1 MASRINTRF
10 VIILIVGVIALLGML
25 MLAWSVAYKSAAD
38 LSKRGDEL
46 MAQGEY
52 KLAEVAYS
60 KAVNKDSTNPENLR
74 KWIDALT
81 KITPETETEYRDRFY
96 GDYIGAIKKT
106 ATILR
111 NDVDAHERFLAIRHE
126 MLKTTGGRNMR
137 PLADAIIEETSGAL
151 AFFQEDPNEVQPW
164 ERLKRYRG
172 LAIVRIARGNGLL
185 EEDQYALAQD
195 DLERAVAA
203 DPDDAEAVIGLMN
216 IVTIRKNRE
225 LHEDDFDGRIAV
237 YKLGLQSADDF
248 LRAHPGNIEMM
259 IQRLLLGVDIAR
271 REISISTDIDDRPA
285 ALKAALE
292 SFQDD
297 LQEIADLLL
306 GSSRDQL
313 NLSNLNFYSR
323 IEEWI
328 SPASKLANSRQMVDV
343 MIEDDKDNAELLWTA
358 GKIANEAGYID
369 EALDWYAQIDKLE
382 TKPLSFQ
389 GMRQYALQRDALL
402 AQATIKVDQAQA
414 LVGLDTP
421 QSEIDAATALAQEL
435 RDRFAAT
442 VTDDNGALI
451 MLDGKLARVRGE
463 LDEALRLFKKYNEQ
477 TQRLSVEGLWQEGIT
492 ASQMEQYGVARK
504 ALNELIP
511 LDNSSKGLSA
521 MLTLAKIETKLKDY
535 NAAAQLY
542 REVLTVNPT
551 MQHAIDR
558 LAEIEMLLNPE
569 LNQDPIVSAILTSR
583 QMRLGTATTPGDFA
597 GAIELLREAV
607 VEFDYEPT
615 IARELAAMLLDSND
629 IEGAR
634 QVISK
639 SALMNPGDQSLQTMA
654 QALSSDN
661 TVDIRIEL
669 QRQSGRDE
677 LEKLISIAKIASDS
691 GRPELFAQTVDELNA
706 IAPDDKRVVEFTFLN
721 AIKTGDLDTA
731 REIANRSQ
739 NSQVDSL
746 AFQARI
752 AVTEQDLPKAIEL
765 LEQAT
770 ATGMADA
777 SIYRILA
784 NLQRD
789 VGLIEASIQSFENAL
804 AIRPDNAQ
812 TCTEYLW
819 TLTTAGQY
827 EEALSIARRLQRYG
841 STNPTFMNIW
851 LNLES
856 VYGGKQG
863 RDFAVRQR
871 ERMLELNP
879 ANADNKFQLAR
890 MYITSKQ
897 WDDARMLIN
906 QLRSEG
912 DTLAYVELEATWYA
926 DQGVYQNRDGLELAN
941 EVFAKYIEGLEPPI
955 GAEPYVANAQFM
967 LNRGRPDLAVIA
979 ANEAVKRQSPDTML
993 GSILLGDLYTRINNL
1008 SEAVKAYKDVVES
1021 GADPE
1026 FAIRSQLVTALT
1038 SLKRY
1043 NEAQAIYEQLPESMK
1058 TKMVNMLQAADIARG
1073 LGDDAKARELLN
1085 HAVARYPEN
1094 PFVYITRAQSMI
1106 GDESLLNDLL
1116 SDINRAIDLQSNSW
1130 QAYRVRAA
1138 AYFAVDRKDD
1148 GLKDLQTSIRLNPS
1162 HDQSIFAVLN
1172 ELLNTPGGAGEA
1184 LDFAREVISRRPD
1197 DAILMSRIGGL
1208 FKSRSDWSKAAEMYG
1223 MAWNKRHAIGDGA
1236 EYIDSLVRMSPPD
1249 TQTANQVIE
1258 ALAKMVGDIN
1268 KSPGLLAAQ
1277 ALVLQARGREDF
1289 AQQQITKAFYL
1300 STNNDNDL
1308 LNWAGNLSRYFENQ
1322 PIEAHIEYL
1331 EKLKRPN
1338 NDPEI
1343 RAWLDLFIAR
1353 RLASDDENTARY
1365 TEIIDRLMKNN
1376 EHPAIQIQAYR
1387 IHGAT
1392 LFGQEKFEQAARVW
1406 EEGVGLF
1413 SDDYQLNNNLAYV
1426 LSAKLDRAEDALS
1439 YAQVAIEQNKQRS
1452 EAYETMAGIYIR
1464 LGKYDEAE
1472 QMIEQGSNFIRSI
1485 SARVTMLIT
1494 AGRLELGRGN
1504 ITQARLKLNDAK
1516 SILRS
1521 SPTAQPALESDIE
1534 AFEADINTA
1543 DG

>member
-38 LSKRGDEL
+38 LAKRGDEL

-81 KITPETETEYRDRFY
+81 KIVPETETEYRDRFY
-96 GDYIGAIKKT
+96 GDYIGAIRKT

-111 NDVDAHERFLAIRHE
+111 NDVDAHEQFLAIRHE

-137 PLADAIIEETSGAL
+137 SLADAIIEETNSAL
-151 AFFQEDPNEVQPW
+151 AFFQEDPNQVQEW

-172 LAIVRIARGNGLL
+172 LAIVRIAREDGLL

-195 DLERAVAA
+195 DLERALAA
-203 DPDDAEAVIGLMN
+203 DPDDAETAIGLMN

-225 LHEDDFDGRIAV
+225 LREDDFDGRIAV
-237 YKLGLQSADDF
+237 YKLGLQAADDF
-248 LRAHPGNIEMM
+248 LRAHPGNVKMM
-259 IQRLLLGVDIAR
+259 IQRLLLGVDITR
-271 REISISTDIDDRPA
+271 REISLSTDAPDRPA
-285 ALKAALE
+285 ALKGAME
-292 SFQDD
+292 SFGDN
-297 LQEIADLLL
+297 LEEIADLLL

-328 SPASKLANSRQMVDV
+328 SPDSKLANARQMVEV
-343 MIEDDKDNAELLWTA
+343 MIATDKDNAELLWTA
-358 GKIANEAGYID
+358 GKIANAAGYTD
-369 EALDWYAQIDKLE
+369 EALDWYAQINELE

-389 GMRQYALQRDALL
+389 GMRQYTLQRESLL
-402 AQATIKVDQAQA
+402 AQASIMVDQAQA
-414 LVGLDTP
+414 MLANAEQDAIDTA
-421 QSEIDAATALAQEL
+421 INNAQQL

-451 MLDGKLARVRGE
+451 MLDGKLARVRGQ

-477 TQRLSVEGLWQEGIT
+477 MLRLSAEGLWQEGIT
-492 ASQMEQYGVARK
+492 ASQMEQYGIARK

-511 LDNSSKGLSA
+511 LANSSKRLNA
-521 MLTLAKIETKLKDY
+521 MLTLAQIETKLKDY

-542 REVLTVNPT
+542 REVLAISPR

-597 GAIELLREAV
+597 GAIEFLREAV

-639 SALMNPGDQSLQTMA
+639 SAQMNPGDQSLQTMV
-654 QALSSDN
+654 QVLNSDN

-677 LEKLISIAKIASDS
+677 LEKLISIAKIASEND
-691 GRPELFAQTVDELNA
+691 RTELFAQTVEELNA
-706 IAPDDKRVVEFTFLN
+706 IAPNDKRVIEFTFLK
-721 AIKTGDLDTA
+721 AIKDGDLDSA
-731 REIANRSQ
+731 RAIANRSE

-746 AFQARI
+746 AFLARI

-770 ATGMADA
+770 STGMADA

-789 VGLIEASIQSFENAL
+789 TGLIPASIQSFENAL

-819 TLTTAGQY
+819 TLTTAGHY
-827 EEALSIARRLQRYG
+827 EEALSTARRLQRYG

-863 RDFAVRQR
+863 RDFALRQR

-906 QLRSEG
+906 QLRSES
-912 DTLAYVELEATWYA
+912 DALDYVELEATWYA

-941 EVFAKYIEGLEPPI
+941 EVFARYIEGLEPPI

-979 ANEAVKRQSPDTML
+979 ANEAVKRQSPETML

-1008 SEAVKAYKDVVES
+1008 SEAVKAYKDVIES
-1021 GADPE
+1021 GADPD
-1026 FAIRSQLVTALT
+1026 FTIRSQLVTTLT

-1043 NEAQAIYEQLPESMK
+1043 DEAQHMYEQLPEHMK
-1058 TKMVNMLQAADIARG
+1058 TQMVNMLQAADIARG
-1073 LGDDAKARELLN
+1073 LGNEAKASELLN
-1085 HAVARYPEN
+1085 DAVARYPEN

-1116 SDINRAIDLQSNSW
+1116 SDINRAIDLQSDSW

-1138 AYFAVDRKDD
+1138 AYFAVDRRDD
-1148 GLKDLQTSIRLNPS
+1148 GLRDLRTSIRLNPH

-1172 ELLNTPGGAGEA
+1172 ELLRVPGGAGEA

-1208 FKSRSDWSKAAEMYG
+1208 FKSRKDWSRAAEMYG
-1223 MAWNKRHAIGDGA
+1223 MAWNKRHAVGDGA

-1249 TQTANQVIE
+1249 TQTANKVIE
-1258 ALAKMVGDIN
+1258 ALTKMVGDIN

-1289 AQQQITKAFYL
+1289 AQQQITKAFSL
-1300 STNNDNDL
+1300 SVHNDNEL

-1331 EKLKRPN
+1331 EKLKRPT

-1353 RLASDDENTARY
+1353 RLASDPANNARY
-1365 TEIIDRLMKNN
+1365 TEIINRLMKN
-1376 EHPAIQIQAYR
+1376 EAFPAVQIQAYR
-1387 IHGAT
+1387 VHGAT
-1392 LFGQEKFEQAARVW
+1392 LFEQEQFEEAAQVW
-1406 EEGVGLF
+1406 GEGVELF
-1413 SDDYQLNNNLAYV
+1413 SDDYQMNNNLAYV
-1426 LSAKLDRAEDALS
+1426 LSAKLGRAEDALS
-1439 YAQVAIEQNKQRS
+1439 YGQVAVGQNQQRS

-1485 SARVTMLIT
+1485 PGRIAMLIT
-1494 AGRLELGRGN
+1494 AGRLEMERGN
-1504 ITQARLKLNDAK
+1504 TVEARSKLNDAK

>member
-46 MAQGEY
+46 MARGEY

-81 KITPETETEYRDRFY
+81 KIVPETETEYRDRFY
-96 GDYIGAIKKT
+96 GDYIGAIRKT

-111 NDVDAHERFLAIRHE
+111 NDVDAHEQFLAIRHE

-151 AFFQEDPNEVQPW
+151 AFFREDPTRVQDW

-172 LAIVRIARGNGLL
+172 LAIVRIARENGLL
-185 EEDQYALAQD
+185 DEDQYALAQD

-216 IVTIRKNRE
+216 IITIRENRE
-225 LHEDDFDGRIAV
+225 LREDDFEGRIAA
-237 YKLGLQSADDF
+237 YKRGLESADAF
-248 LRAHPGNIEMM
+248 LREYPGNIEMM
-259 IQRLLLGVDIAR
+259 IQRLLLDVDITR
-271 REISISTDIDDRPA
+271 REISVTLDPEDRAPA
-285 ALKAALE
+285 LNAALE
-292 SFQDD
+292 SFKGD

-323 IEEWI
+323 IEDWI
-328 SPASKLANSRQMVDV
+328 SPDSKLANSRRMVDV
-343 MIEDDKDNAELLWTA
+343 MVQEDPENAELLWIA
-358 GKIANEAGYID
+358 GKVAYEAGYTD
-369 EALDWYAQIDKLE
+369 EALDWYARIDTLE

-402 AQATIKVDQAQA
+402 AQASIKVGRAQDLADADQGELDQAIK
-414 LVGLDTP
+414 D
-421 QSEIDAATALAQEL
+421 AQEM

-451 MLDGKLARVRGE
+451 MLDGKLARVRGQ
-463 LDEALRLFKKYNEQ
+463 LDEALRLFRKYNEQ
-477 TQRLSVEGLWQEGIT
+477 TQRLDAEGLWQEGIT

-511 LDNSSKGLSA
+511 LSATSKKLSA
-521 MLTLAKIETKLKDY
+521 MLTLAQIETKLKDY

-542 REVLTVNPT
+542 KEVLAINPT

-569 LNQDPIVSAILTSR
+569 LNQDPIVSTILTSR

-597 GAIELLREAV
+597 GAVELLREAV

-634 QVISK
+634 RVISK
-639 SALMNPGDQSLQTMA
+639 SAQMNPGDQSLQTMA
-654 QALSSDN
+654 QILASDN

-677 LEKLISIAKIASDS
+677 LEKLIAIAKIASEND
-691 GRPELFAQTVDELNA
+691 RTELFAQTIEELKA
-706 IAPDDKRVVEFTFLN
+706 IAPDDKRVVEFAFLH

-731 REIANRSQ
+731 RTIANRPE
-739 NSQVDSL
+739 NTQVESL

-789 VGLIEASIQSFENAL
+789 TGLIEASVQSFENAL
-804 AIRPDNAQ
+804 AIRPDNVQ

-827 EEALSIARRLQRYG
+827 EEALSVARRLQRYG
-841 STNPTFMNIW
+841 SNNQTFMNIW

-879 ANADNKFQLAR
+879 GNMDNKFQLAR
-890 MYITSKQ
+890 MYITAKQ

-906 QLRSEG
+906 QLRSDG
-912 DTLAYVELEATWYA
+912 DSLAYAELEATWYA

-979 ANEAVKRQSPDTML
+979 ANEAVKRQSPETML
-993 GSILLGDLYTRINNL
+993 GSILLGDLYTRINKL
-1008 SEAVKAYKDVVES
+1008 DEAVEAYKAVIAS
-1021 GADPE
+1021 GADPDSS
-1026 FAIRSQLVTALT
+1026 IRSQLITALV
-1038 SLKRY
+1038 SLERFD
-1043 NEAQAIYEQLPESMK
+1043 EAQQMYDQLPEQMK

-1073 LGDDAKARELLN
+1073 LGDDAKANEILN
-1085 HAVARYPEN
+1085 EAVARYPNN

-1106 GDESLLNDLL
+1106 GDETLLNDLL
-1116 SDINRAIDLQSNSW
+1116 SDISRALDLQSDSW

-1138 AYFAVDRKDD
+1138 AYFAAGRKDD

-1172 ELLNTPGGAGEA
+1172 ELLGTPGGAGEA

-1208 FKSRSDWSKAAEMYG
+1208 FKSRNDWSKAAEMYG
-1223 MAWNKRHAIGDGA
+1223 MAWNKRHAVSDGA

-1249 TQTANQVIE
+1249 TQTANEVIE
-1258 ALAKMVGDIN
+1258 TLAKMVGDIN

-1300 STNNDNDL
+1300 SVKNENDL
-1308 LNWAGNLSRYFENQ
+1308 LNWSGNLSRYFENQ
-1322 PIEAHIEYL
+1322 PAQAHIEYL

-1338 NDPEI
+1338 NDPET

-1353 RLASDDENTARY
+1353 RLASDDQSNERY
-1365 TEIIDRLMKNN
+1365 TEIIDRLMKN
-1376 EHPAIQIQAYR
+1376 EAYPAIQIQAYR
-1387 IHGAT
+1387 IHGST
-1392 LFGQEKFEQAARVW
+1392 LFERGQFEEAARVW
-1406 EEGVGLF
+1406 QEGVELF
-1413 SDDYQLNNNLAYV
+1413 SDDYQMNNNLAYV
-1426 LSAKLDRAEDALS
+1426 LSAKLGRAEDALS
-1439 YAQVAIEQNKQRS
+1439 YGQIAIGQNMQRS

-1472 QMIEQGSNFIRSI
+1472 QMIEQGSAFIRSI
-1485 SARVTMLIT
+1485 SGRVTMLIT
-1494 AGRLELGRGN
+1494 EGRLELGRGN
-1504 ITQARLKLNDAK
+1504 VDQARSKLNDAR
-1516 SILRS
+1516 SVLRS